1 MEKAYN
7 AALRAGARILEIYN
21 DGIDI
26 EVNLKSDRTPITL
39 ADRDSHTLIKSY
51 LGPTY
56 IPLLSEEG
64 RDLLY
69 EERRGWD
76 FFWMVDPL
84 DGTKEFIKGN
94 GEFTVNIAL
103 MYDNRPQIGVTY
115 VPYINKIY
123 FAVTGMGSYLKRDV
137 VPDAASEQ
145 SYAAI
150 LEGAERLPL
159 TNQANEPLRIA
170 VSRSHNTD
178 ETFEYITRI
187 KQQYPSAV
195 VIQQGSSYKFCML
208 AEGLVDVYVRT
219 SPTSEW
225 DTAAGEVILKEA
237 GGRVEQLAGG
247 PLNYNKESLKIP
259 ILSAKVP
266 SGRIRPSFISN
277 DMDQSM

>member
-1 MEKAYN
+1 MERRYILNAID
-7 AALRAGARILEIYN
+7 AALQAGEKILSNY
-21 DGIDI
+21 DDPA
-26 EVNLKSDRTPITL
+26 SDFQVEKKADNSPLTIADRKAHETICRFL
-39 ADRDSHTLIKSY
+39 ADT
-51 LGPTY
+51 PF
-56 IPLLSEEG
+56 PLLSEEG
-64 RDLLY
+64 KHLPFS
-69 EERRGWD
+69 ERRSWETL
-76 FFWMVDPL
+76 WIVDPL

-137 VPDAASEQ
+137 APDAASEQ

-150 LEGAERLPL
+150 FAGAERLPL

-247 PLNYNKESLKIP
+247 PLNYNKESLKNP
-259 ILSAKVP
+259 H
-266 SGRIRPSFISN
+266 FICKSPFWK
-277 DMDQSM
+277 D

>member
-1 MEKAYN
+1 
-7 AALRAGARILEIYN
+7 
-21 DGIDI
+21 
-26 EVNLKSDRTPITL
+26 
-39 ADRDSHTLIKSY
+39 
-51 LGPTY
+51 
-56 IPLLSEEG
+56 
-64 RDLLY
+64 
-69 EERRGWD
+69 
-76 FFWMVDPL
+76 
-84 DGTKEFIKGN
+84 
-94 GEFTVNIAL
+94 

-247 PLNYNKESLKIP
+247 PLNYNKESLKNP
-259 ILSAKVP
+259 H
-266 SGRIRPSFISN
+266 FICKSPFWK
-277 DMDQSM
+277 D